1 MTQIYSIEGN
11 IGSGKSTLVKILKEY
26 FKKEDT
32 KKIIF
37 ADEPVEEWMSVVD
50 SSGDDILSK
59 FYRDQHKYG
68 FSFQMMAYISRISV
82 LRKLVKENPDSIIF
96 TERSVYTDKNVF
108 AQMLYDEG
116 KINEIDFKIYNKWF
130 NHFLEEIDITG
141 IIYIQTK
148 PEKCSERIIKRN
160 RKGETISVEYLKLC
174 HKYHENWLNNF
185 TNVLKFDGNCDLD
198 ENIKSYSHMIGNVLN
213 NININN
219 KI

>member
-11 IGSGKSTLVKILKEY
+11 IGSGKSTLVKILKQY
-26 FKKEDT
+26 FKKN
-32 KKIIF
+32 KSSQIIF
-37 ADEPVEEWMSVVD
+37 ADEPVKEWMSVVD

-82 LRKLVKENPDSIIF
+82 LRKLVKDNPNSIIF

-108 AQMLYDEG
+108 AQMLHDEG
-116 KINEIDFKIYNKWF
+116 KINEIDFIIYNKWF

-141 IIYIQTK
+141 IIYIQTN
-148 PEKCSERIIKRN
+148 PEKCAERIIKRN
-160 RKGETISVEYLKLC
+160 RKGEIIGLNYLKLC

-185 TNVLKFDGNCDLD
+185 TNVLTFDGNYDLD
-198 ENIKSYSHMIGNVLN
+198 ENIESYTNMIN
-213 NININN
+213 NIVSNIN
-219 KI
+219 